1 MKKHTMEDLVSLC
14 KRRGFIF
21 QSNEIYGGLQ
31 GLYDYG
37 PLGVELKNNLKKS
50 WWHSMIYERDDI
62 EGIDSSILTN
72 PLVLKYS
79 GHEDTFSDP
88 LQDCR
93 DCNSRWRADHIEE
106 GKCPNCGSE
115 NLTDPR
121 PFNLMFKTSVGP
133 VEDGSSFA
141 YLRPETA
148 QNIFTNF
155 KNVMDSTPHALPFGI
170 AQIGKAFRN
179 EITPRNFIFRVR
191 EFEQMELEFFVKPGE
206 DEKWHKEWTEMRLKW
221 WQEQGLSSDNI
232 ELYHVPED
240 ELAHYSKATV
250 DIMYRYPHGLE
261 ELEGIANRT
270 DFDLGSHT
278 KGQEQLSTFSKV
290 AENTQSNAKLA
301 VQDLETKEWFLP
313 FVIEPSAGV
322 DRGFLAIL
330 NEAYEE
336 EALEDGKTRIV
347 LHLKPHLSPI
357 KAAVIPLKR
366 NDSNIVEKAV
376 DLKNKLQRTISGKV
390 LLENTGNIG
399 KNYRKHDEIGT
410 PACIT
415 VDFQSLDDNTF
426 TVRDRDSMQQER
438 VSLEEIRHYL
448 EGNYEI

>member
-1 MKKHTMEDLVSLC
+1 MEDLVSLC

-50 WWHSMIYERDDI
+50 WWNSMIYERDDI

-206 DEKWHKEWTEMRLKW
+206 DEKWHKEWTAMRLKW
-221 WQEQGLSSDNI
+221 WQEQGLSSENI
-232 ELYHVPED
+232 ELYNVPED

-250 DIMYRYPHGLE
+250 DIMYKYPHGLE

-278 KGQEQLSTFSKV
+278 KGQEQLRILSKV

-366 NDSNIVEKAV
+366 NDPNIVEKAV
-376 DLKNKLQRTISGKV
+376 DLKNKLQKTISGKV

-426 TVRDRDSMQQER
+426 TVRDRDSMKQER
-438 VSLEEIRHYL
+438 VGLEEIRYYL
-448 EGNYEI
+448 EENYGI